1 MPEGSGPA
9 GSEPTDSTS
18 GEQLKPLATRRDF
31 LVGAGAGAVAVGV
44 VAGAGV
50 AVTRTQ
56 TVTQPG
62 PAVQTAPSGPAV
74 VVPAPPQQVQPAPQA
89 PAPQQAPAQA
99 QLPASMRRVSLLID
113 GVKHDVT
120 VDVRE
125 SLWETMTRGLGM
137 ASSNLGCDRAQCGA
151 CSVVVDGRA
160 ANSCSI
166 LSARLGRG
174 QQILTVA
181 GLARGTGVAG
191 LHPIQRAFWEDG
203 GFQCGICTRG
213 FIMSTYALLQAN
225 PNPTDDEIAEALS
238 GNVCRCGEYV
248 KIFTAVRTAAAEM
261 RGEQITHLA
270 PSSVFPSSQL
280 RQHRRLPLVRR
291 SRAPRSSSN
300 SQPRSPRS
308 RSSSHGLGRSSRRT
322 EFSKSPVVSAPSRSS
337 GIRPRSTRPWPA
349 DAWRPR
355 VKHLFALLAIVFLA
369 LNALV
374 GFLFVREALTDKMAH
389 KGFILQSLPLLG
401 GAALIL
407 FCLPLLWQ
415 AVRLL
420 TVRPAAT

>member
-120 VDVRE
+120 VDNRD
-125 SLWETMTRGLGM
+125 SLWETMTRQLGM

-151 CSVVVDGRA
+151 CTVVVDGRA
-160 ANSCSI
+160 VNGCSI
-166 LSARLGRG
+166 YSSRLGRG
-174 QQILTVA
+174 QKIMTVA
-181 GLARGTGVAG
+181 SLVKGPGVEG

-213 FIMSTYALLQAN
+213 FIMSTYALLSAN
-225 PNPTDDEIAEALS
+225 PKPTDAQITEALS
-238 GNVCRCGEYV
+238 GNICRCGEYV
-248 KIFTAVRTAAAEM
+248 KIYTSVNNAAAEM
-261 RGEQITHLA
+261 RGEPVTH
-270 PSSVFPSSQL
+270 
-280 RQHRRLPLVRR
+280 
-291 SRAPRSSSN
+291 RAPANIFLSPIA
-300 SQPRSPRS
+300 QP
-308 RSSSHGLGRSSRRT
+308 
-322 EFSKSPVVSAPSRSS
+322 
-337 GIRPRSTRPWPA
+337 
-349 DAWRPR
+349 
-355 VKHLFALLAIVFLA
+355 
-369 LNALV
+369 
-374 GFLFVREALTDKMAH
+374 
-389 KGFILQSLPLLG
+389 Q
-401 GAALIL
+401 AAN
-407 FCLPLLWQ
+407 
-415 AVRLL
+415 
-420 TVRPAAT
+420 AATAAAPAGTSKQFEFTTPLATIEE